1 MKQHITTAELDSIA
15 RLGLED
21 IKACF
26 TANAPAGSNERAELT
41 LKILRQG
48 TSRMSGENN
57 RLAIALKVAKAVG
70 ATAEEQ
76 RPLWHQLANTEA
88 KQKSGESLA
97 PTESTDHK
105 K

>member
-26 TANAPAGSNERAELT
+26 TANAPAGASERAELT

-70 ATAEEQ
+70 ASPEEQ
-76 RPLWHQLANTEA
+76 RPLWKQIANAEMTPKSAEPLAT
-88 KQKSGESLA
+88 L
-97 PTESTDHK
+97 ESTGNEE
-105 K
+105 